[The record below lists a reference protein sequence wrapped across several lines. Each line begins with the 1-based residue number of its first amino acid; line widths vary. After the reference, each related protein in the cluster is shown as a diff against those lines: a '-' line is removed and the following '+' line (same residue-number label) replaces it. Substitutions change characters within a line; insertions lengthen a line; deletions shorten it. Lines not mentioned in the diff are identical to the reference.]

1 MFEKC
6 VAIIMI
12 SLCFVSSVEAKPHG
26 RPHPPTHG
34 RPSVVVKHSHGNV
47 GGILAAG
54 VVGTV
59 VGSIIASNQNTV
71 SYTPA
76 SRCVVLRS
84 RYDGLVVK
92 RCYETPVCSR
102 TCGENVYD
110 ILYID

>member
-6 VAIIMI
+6 VAVVMI
-12 SLCFVSSVEAKPHG
+12 SLCFVSSADARAHKGQSLPPHG
-26 RPHPPTHG
+26 RPP
-34 RPSVVVKHSHGNV
+34 VVVKHSHGNV

-84 RYDGLVVK
+84 RYDGHVVK

-102 TCGENVYD
+102 TCGEDVYD